1 MILVLAIKCFMSEMM
16 IYLEA
21 SLHNAQGVE
30 IKSNG
35 VSE

>member
-1 MILVLAIKCFMSEMM
+1 MILVLAIKCFMSEMG

-21 SLHNAQGVE
+21 SLHNAKGVE
-30 IKSNG
+30 IKPND